1 MLKFLKKLKSLG
13 FNPTNIL
20 DIGAYHGHW
29 AEMAHNVF
37 GNSNVT
43 MVEPIDYIE
52 LKRFDDQQQFS
63 YRNVLLDECEQ
74 MRDWYEMRNT
84 GDSMYKEMT
93 GYFRNCALRKRKTTT
108 LDIEFRWHFSSG
120 PELIKIDTQ
129 GAELPILKGGKETI
143 RNNEIIIMEVP
154 FVGAHNENVP
164 NFFEHISYLEEI
176 GYAPL
181 EIVDQ
186 HIMQK
191 GDYNYFAVQLDLAFV
206 RKGHRIL
213 TEQQDLIS
221 SLGNRE

>member
-1 MLKFLKKLKSLG
+1 MLKFLEKLKSLG
-13 FNPTNIL
+13 FNPTNVL
-20 DIGAYHGHW
+20 DIGAHHGRW
-29 AEMAHNVF
+29 AEIAHNVF

-63 YRNVLLDECEQ
+63 YRNVLLDEREQ

-93 GYFRNCALRKRKTTT
+93 GYFKNCALRKRKTTT
-108 LDIEFRWHFSSG
+108 LDAEFHGHFSSG

-129 GAELPILKGGKETI
+129 GAEIPILKGGKETV

-154 FVGAHNENVP
+154 FVGAYNENVP
-164 NFFEHISYLEEI
+164 GFLEHIRYLEEI

-186 HIMQK
+186 HIIRK
-191 GDYNYFAVQLDLAFV
+191 GDYDYFALQLDLAFI

-213 TEQQDLIS
+213 AEQQDLIS
-221 SLGNRE
+221 TLGR

>member
-1 MLKFLKKLKSLG
+1 MLKFLEKLKSLG

-20 DIGAYHGHW
+20 DIGAHHGHW
-29 AEMAHNVF
+29 AEVAHNVF
-37 GNSNVT
+37 GNSNVM
-43 MVEPIDYIE
+43 MVEPIDYTE
-52 LKRFDDQQQFS
+52 LKRFDDRQQFS
-63 YRNVLLDECEQ
+63 YRNILLDECEQ

-93 GYFRNCALRKRKTTT
+93 GYFKNCATHKRKTTT
-108 LDIEFRWHFSSG
+108 LDIEFSGCFSSG

-129 GAELPILKGGKETI
+129 GAEIPILKGGKETI

-154 FVGAHNENVP
+154 FVGAYNENVP
-164 NFFEHISYLEEI
+164 NFFGHISYLEEI

-186 HIMQK
+186 HIIRK
-191 GDYNYFAVQLDLAFV
+191 GDYNYFALQLDLAFI

-213 TEQQDLIS
+213 AEQQDLIS
-221 SLGNRE
+221 SLGV